1 MEHIAGSIL
10 SFSDQVEVEFIKLFN
25 SFDMGSVPDRKRA
38 DVIDSFWSDIYKK
51 VFKPSIDDIRI
62 NNCKSKLKTY
72 DVEEVEAVTEIYIK
86 LCKRYGGV
94 IKYNQF
100 CNLTGINRYTIDLWH
115 KANKGNGLYINLS
128 NTDIEAEFNNL
139 YIINYGNDN
148 IEYYD
153 NKTALNIYYNG
164 NAKGVNNSILSSRR
178 FDVKKKLQMEMQD
191 SNTNG
196 LSNDTM
202 GHAIRANNEEELG
215 KLYEPKR
222 MLQHETIRQ
231 TLSLEDIKG
240 KLAELSQNKA
250 QLSADNPGLLEQKD
264 G

>member
-1 MEHIAGSIL
+1 MEHIAGSIT
-10 SFSDQVEVEFIKLFN
+10 SFADQVEIEFIKLFDA
-25 SFDMGSVPDRKRA
+25 FDMGSVPDRKRA
-38 DVIDSFWSDIYKK
+38 DFIDSFWSDIYKK

-72 DVEEVEAVTEIYIK
+72 DVEEVEAVTEVYIK

-115 KANKGNGLYINLS
+115 KANKGNGLYVNLS
-128 NTDIEAEFNNL
+128 NSDIDAEYNNI
-139 YIINYGNDN
+139 YIINNGNN
-148 IEYYD
+148 NVEYYD
-153 NKTALNIYYNG
+153 NKSALNIYYNG
-164 NAKGVNNSILSSRR
+164 NAKGVKNDILSSRR

-240 KLAELSQNKA
+240 KLAELSQNGA
-250 QLSADNPGLLEQKD
+250 QLPDNNQ
-264 G
+264 